1 MYYQLPNGKTVWL
14 DPSDAID
21 MTPEDI
27 QLLLSMNIGEYVH
40 NPFKRGVL
48 DKGSDPP
55 EDKESEEEQEE
66 IESENLSDYYQEFF
80 PDEFPDIPD
89 EDIDLENF
97 N

>member
-1 MYYQLPNGKTVWL
+1 MYYQLPNGKTIWI

-21 MTPEDI
+21 MTSEDI
-27 QLLLSMNIGEYVH
+27 QTLLAMNLGEYVH
-40 NPFKRGVL
+40 NPFKRGIL
-48 DKGSDPP
+48 DHPP
-55 EDKESEEEQEE
+55 KSEKEEESGDETETEESED
-66 IESENLSDYYQEFF
+66 LSTYYREFF